1 LIDNVAGL
9 RVDRMD
15 GLKGKD
21 LLSMTDLSADETI
34 ALLQLA
40 ADLKQGKIDPI
51 CRKNLGLL
59 FYKASTRTRVSF
71 FAAMSQLGGQV
82 IDLNTGSMQI
92 GRGEPLED
100 TARIL
105 DGYLDVL
112 AIRTFAHADVETFAK
127 YARMPIINALT
138 DLEHPCQVLADLQ
151 TIQECFGQLAG
162 LKLAYCGDGNNMA
175 HSLMLGCATVG
186 MDITIACPTNFT
198 PDPQIV
204 DRARSI
210 AAIKGTQVVVTQS
223 PQEAVSQAHVVYTDV
238 WASMGQ
244 EADAD
249 ARIPIFQPYQVNVE
263 LLTQA
268 DPAAIVLHCLPAHRG
283 EEITADV
290 LEGSRSRVWDQA
302 ENRMHAQKALLV
314 SVLGL

>member
-1 LIDNVAGL
+1 MSD
-9 RVDRMD
+9 
-15 GLKGKD
+15 LKGRD
-21 LLSMTDLSADETI
+21 LLSMTDLSAQETL

-40 ADLKQGKIDPI
+40 ADLKQGKIKPT
-51 CRKNLGLL
+51 CRKTLGLL

-71 FAAMSQLGGQV
+71 FAAMSQLGGQI
-82 IDLNTGSMQI
+82 IDLNTDSMQI
-92 GRGEPLED
+92 GRGEPLQD

-105 DGYLDVL
+105 DRYLDVL

-186 MDITIACPTNFT
+186 MDIAIACPPNFT

-204 DRARSI
+204 DRAKSI
-210 AAIKGTQVVVTQS
+210 AAVVGTQVVVTQS
-223 PQEAVSQAHVVYTDV
+223 PQSAVSQAQIVYTDV

-244 EADAD
+244 ETESDE
-249 ARIPIFQPYQVNVE
+249 RIPVFQPYQVNRE
-263 LLTQA
+263 LLNLA
-268 DPAAIVLHCLPAHRG
+268 DPNSIVLHCLPAHRG
-283 EEITADV
+283 EEITEDI
-290 LEGSRSRVWDQA
+290 LEGNRSRVWDQA
-302 ENRMHAQKALLV
+302 ENRLHAQKALLA
-314 SVLGL
+314 SVLGFD